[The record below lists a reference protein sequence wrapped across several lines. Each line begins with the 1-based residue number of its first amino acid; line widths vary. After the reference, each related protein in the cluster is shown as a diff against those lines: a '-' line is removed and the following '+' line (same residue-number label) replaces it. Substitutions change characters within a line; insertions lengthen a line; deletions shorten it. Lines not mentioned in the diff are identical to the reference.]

1 MLQILIIYNKVV
13 RFIYYSATH
22 LYLGQEV
29 YHLNA
34 VILKKGTH
42 NLIQRYKRESGSVI
56 WRVIYHCHHHSGKAF
71 FMILFA
77 RILNFQSEIIFKQKR
92 WTFTASTLKIY
103 VVQDVVDASSL
114 INHSIFLF
122 SQKKLSINHKVNI
135 V

>member
-1 MLQILIIYNKVV
+1 MLQILIIYNKLG

-56 WRVIYHCHHHSGKAF
+56 
-71 FMILFA
+71 
-77 RILNFQSEIIFKQKR
+77 
-92 WTFTASTLKIY
+92 
-103 VVQDVVDASSL
+103 
-114 INHSIFLF
+114 
-122 SQKKLSINHKVNI
+122 
-135 V
+135 